1 MSLEAINE
9 NKTDTENISLD
20 NNGQSSA
27 ESAPKSGKK
36 KKKKRS
42 ALSYALSLLLKVGL
56 TAAAVWVLLT
66 YVGGVFMCHNN
77 SAYPMIKDG
86 DLIITYRLD
95 PLRQGDVVAYI
106 RDSEVHFGRIVAVA
120 GDTIDFSGDYVSING
135 YGLYEDTVYPT
146 SSAGAA
152 VGFPYTVQEN
162 CVFVLNDYRSDISD
176 SRTYGAIP
184 VSDIQGKAVFVMRRR
199 GI

>member
-1 MSLEAINE
+1 MEAITEKNPAE
-9 NKTDTENISLD
+9 NPEQSAVVQPTSENTST
-20 NNGQSSA
+20 
-27 ESAPKSGKK
+27 PPKK

-42 ALSYALSLLLKVGL
+42 ALSYALSLLLKIGL

-66 YVGGVFMCHNN
+66 YVGGVYMCHNN

-86 DLIITYRLD
+86 DLVLTYRLE
-95 PLRQGDVVAYI
+95 PYRQGDVIVYMH
-106 RDSEVHFGRIVAVA
+106 DSEVHFGRIVAVA
-120 GDTIDFSGDYVSING
+120 GDTIDFSGDYVSVNG

-152 VGFPYTVQEN
+152 VDFPYTVQEN
-162 CVFVLNDYRSDISD
+162 CVFVLNDYRSDLSD